1 MTELPD
7 DFEAFF
13 VKLQRKAGQTLQEYQ
28 TEFGRVERRL
38 RASQG
43 GAAGEGQSLVVP
55 AEEWR
60 QPGAAPDGHDADRH

>member
-1 MTELPD
+1 MDAAAFKPDLMTELPD
-7 DFEAFF
+7 DFEALF
-13 VKLQRKAGQTLQEYQ
+13 VKLQRKAGQTLQNYQ

-38 RASQG
+38 R
-43 GAAGEGQSLVVP
+43 SLVVS